1 MYINGYI
8 NQEKVYSRLHK
19 LLKMCIIRYIRRIFW
34 GYNCY
39 WCYFLFF
46 VTDMNAREQ
55 FGKRILFLR
64 KQQGMTQNDLA
75 FKSGLGREYIS
86 TVECGKRNISIDA
99 IEKISFALSLP
110 IKDLFDF
117 EADKLT
123 ARQIP
128 NRF

>member
-1 MYINGYI
+1 
-8 NQEKVYSRLHK
+8 
-19 LLKMCIIRYIRRIFW
+19 
-34 GYNCY
+34 
-39 WCYFLFF
+39 
-46 VTDMNAREQ
+46 
-55 FGKRILFLR
+55 
-64 KQQGMTQNDLA
+64 MTQNDLA